1 MKRKSR
7 NFPDNGSN
15 HKQSNESILSEIGQ
29 IKAEL
34 QNKNLSDGSLLK
46 QDESVNVEKTQVFNN
61 NTKGTINQNSG
72 DVLLGDLLGYLREN
86 RLMSTL
92 MVCRQIEKVEIE
104 NNVASLYSSTT
115 DLTEL
120 VKNERQKIELD
131 EFFKSKGLSF
141 KILEKKNEV
150 NPIDTLKEF
159 FGEKLIVK

>member
-1 MKRKSR
+1 M
-7 NFPDNGSN
+7 
-15 HKQSNESILSEIGQ
+15 SEIGQ